1 MWEKAENLRRQS
13 IEEEI
18 QTTDKQKIP
27 KLLLYL

>member
-13 IEEEI
+13 IEEV
-18 QTTDKQKIP
+18 QTINKQKIP